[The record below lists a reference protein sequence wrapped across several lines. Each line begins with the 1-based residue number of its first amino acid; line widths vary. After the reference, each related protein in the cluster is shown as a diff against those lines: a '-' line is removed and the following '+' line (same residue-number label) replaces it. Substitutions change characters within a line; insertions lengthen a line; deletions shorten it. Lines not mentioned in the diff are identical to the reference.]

1 MTKLTAGEV
10 IIRIMKAEGVRHV
23 FGLPGGD
30 TLPLYD
36 GIYKTDG
43 IEHVLVRHEQSA
55 ANMAAAYAQL
65 TGGPGVCIVTA
76 GPGATNLVT
85 GIAEAFIGSLPVV
98 VFAARGGTRTSQKG
112 ASQEVSTEK
121 ISAHITKW
129 SVRVDRADVIPEIA
143 RRAFTIARGGK
154 PGPVYVDLPRDLLP
168 QDVEFDDYYPTVARG
183 AIAGDP
189 DLVRSAAEALLTS
202 KRPILI
208 AGGGAVM
215 SGA

>member
-121 ISAHITKW
+121 IFAPITKW

-183 AIAGDP
+183 AICRALKRKCVNLP
-189 DLVRSAAEALLTS
+189 RCSLFRS
-202 KRPILI
+202 
-208 AGGGAVM
+208 
-215 SGA
+215 

>member
-10 IIRIMKAEGVRHV
+10 IYNHEGQAYGTFSVCRAV
-23 FGLPGGD
+23 TPS
-30 TLPLYD
+30 LYVL
-36 GIYKTDG
+36 YKTDG

-98 VFAARGGTRTSQKG
+98 VFAARGGTRTSQK
-112 ASQEVSTEK
+112 SEPEVSTEK
-121 ISAHITKW
+121 IFAPITKW
-129 SVRVDRADVIPEIA
+129 SGSRRPSGCDSRDRAPRIHD
-143 RRAFTIARGGK
+143 ARGGK

>member
-65 TGGPGVCIVTA
+65 TGGP
-76 GPGATNLVT
+76 
-85 GIAEAFIGSLPVV
+85 
-98 VFAARGGTRTSQKG
+98 
-112 ASQEVSTEK
+112 
-121 ISAHITKW
+121 
-129 SVRVDRADVIPEIA
+129 
-143 RRAFTIARGGK
+143 
-154 PGPVYVDLPRDLLP
+154 
-168 QDVEFDDYYPTVARG
+168 
-183 AIAGDP
+183 
-189 DLVRSAAEALLTS
+189 
-202 KRPILI
+202 
-208 AGGGAVM
+208 
-215 SGA
+215 

>member
-1 MTKLTAGEV
+1 
-10 IIRIMKAEGVRHV
+10 MKAEGVRHV
-23 FGLPGGD
+23 FGLPGGHI
-30 TLPLYD
+30 LPLYD

-112 ASQEVSTEK
+112 ASQEVST
-121 ISAHITKW
+121 
-129 SVRVDRADVIPEIA
+129 
-143 RRAFTIARGGK
+143 RRFSPPSPNGRFASTER
-154 PGPVYVDLPRDLLP
+154 
-168 QDVEFDDYYPTVARG
+168 
-183 AIAGDP
+183 
-189 DLVRSAAEALLTS
+189 
-202 KRPILI
+202 
-208 AGGGAVM
+208 M
-215 SGA
+215 

>member
-10 IIRIMKAEGVRHV
+10 IIRIVKAVGVRHV
-23 FGLPGGD
+23 FGLPGGHI
-30 TLPLYD
+30 LPLYD

-121 ISAHITKW
+121 IFAPITKW

-154 PGPVYVDLPRDLLP
+154 PSPV
-168 QDVEFDDYYPTVARG
+168 
-183 AIAGDP
+183 
-189 DLVRSAAEALLTS
+189 
-202 KRPILI
+202 
-208 AGGGAVM
+208 
-215 SGA
+215 